1 MSPARTKGAASGA
14 SAAGGDDGAAG
25 GSGGGVRLNL
35 YLARCGEGSRRE
47 CDAIIQAG
55 RVSVNGAVCLKPAT
69 RVSEGDEVLVD
80 RRRVRPRSHL
90 YLLLNKPPG
99 FICTTK
105 DERGRKTIYELLP
118 PGWRRAGYAGRLDTD
133 SQGLLFLTTDGAL
146 AQALSRPASKV
157 EKEYDVTVDRPVTD
171 ETLEGLKK
179 GTFIEGR
186 RARAEAAWRTGPRR
200 LRIILTQG
208 IKRQI
213 RVMLYRLGF
222 EVRHLTRVRMGPL
235 RLGALKQGAVRELT
249 ELEVAALREAVAGSG
264 GRRRP
269 GGRNAPDGRAAGR

>member
-1 MSPARTKGAASGA
+1 MSPARTKGAGPGA
-14 SAAGGDDGAAG
+14 SAAGGDDAAEG
-25 GSGGGVRLNL
+25 GSVGGVRLNL

-55 RVSVNGAVCLKPAT
+55 RVSVNGVICLNPAT
-69 RVSEGDEVLVD
+69 RVREGDEVVVD
-80 RRRVRPRSHL
+80 RRRVRPRRDL

-99 FICTTK
+99 FLCTTK

-118 PGWRRAGYAGRLDTD
+118 PEWRRACYVGRLDTD

-157 EKEYDVTVDRPVTD
+157 EKEYDVTVDRPVTE

-235 RLGALKQGAVRELT
+235 RLGPLKPGAARELA
-249 ELEVAALREAVAGSG
+249 EREVAALREAAAGSAKMSRSG
-264 GRRRP
+264 GRK
-269 GGRNAPDGRAAGR
+269 APTGRAAGR